1 MILLTGMP
9 PPPYGKKSTKSNL
22 KPSLR
27 WHTVQIYLTF
37 RYLTFKGM
45 QNSPFFTKVY
55 GSCVQNAVPLEWE
68 PLSAFCMSDGTW
80 RSIFDD
86 VGSIFHGGCQCMAG
100 YEVHAYTSHLIAK
113 QCFSFFPSLTARS
126 FSQRSTTPSSRL
138 TTPLPPAW
146 NAQQESTKQ
155 KQAQVHVKCAL

>member
-1 MILLTGMP
+1 
-9 PPPYGKKSTKSNL
+9 
-22 KPSLR
+22 
-27 WHTVQIYLTF
+27 
-37 RYLTFKGM
+37 M

-86 VGSIFHGGCQCMAG
+86 VGSIFQGGCQCMAG

-113 QCFSFFPSLTARS
+113 QCFSFFPSLTA
-126 FSQRSTTPSSRL
+126 
-138 TTPLPPAW
+138 
-146 NAQQESTKQ
+146 
-155 KQAQVHVKCAL
+155 

>member
-1 MILLTGMP
+1 MP
-9 PPPYGKKSTKSNL
+9 PPLTEKIHEVEFETFPKVAYCSNIFDI
-22 KPSLR
+22 SL
-27 WHTVQIYLTF
+27 F
-37 RYLTFKGM
+37 NFKGM

-86 VGSIFHGGCQCMAG
+86 VGSIFQGGCQCMAG

-113 QCFSFFPSLTARS
+113 QCFSFFPSLTA
-126 FSQRSTTPSSRL
+126 
-138 TTPLPPAW
+138 
-146 NAQQESTKQ
+146 
-155 KQAQVHVKCAL
+155 